1 MKTDKRTDNYGLRD
15 AIFCNCNS
23 IFMLSTDATRQ
34 NLTEPTRELDQ
45 RSLQKAEAQFSHPA
59 DSATSCGWHH
69 ECAPTLLNNST
80 NARICYFLLFR
91 LPGFVVYPCITLVEP
106 RATSVMQDLIS
117 PCLLDSARAM
127 FPGITKF
134 KCAFANKPNMHSC
147 PGS

>member
-1 MKTDKRTDNYGLRD
+1 VKTDKRTDNYGLRD

-34 NLTEPTRELDQ
+34 NLTEPTRELDPPC
-45 RSLQKAEAQFSHPA
+45 RERKHSTVKPA

-80 NARICYFLLFR
+80 NARICYFFLFR
-91 LPGFVVYPCITLVEP
+91 LPGVVVYPCITLVEP

-134 KCAFANKPNMHSC
+134 ECAFTNKPNMHSC